1 MVACVRGCMCVCC
14 CVLFHMSLQGV
25 NTQTPPENG
34 ANANTGQHEP
44 WQWYDKCKTRTR
56 NKGKFI
62 LYFSIIYPRPT
73 IYLLL
78 RLL

>member
-1 MVACVRGCMCVCC
+1 
-14 CVLFHMSLQGV
+14 MSLQGV